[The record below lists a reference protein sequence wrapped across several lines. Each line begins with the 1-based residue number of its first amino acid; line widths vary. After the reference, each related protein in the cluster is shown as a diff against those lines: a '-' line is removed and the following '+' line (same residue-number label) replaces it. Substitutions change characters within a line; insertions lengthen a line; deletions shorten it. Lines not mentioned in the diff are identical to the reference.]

1 MLEQMDKPPAETKKK
16 WLAAGGLLG
25 AIAASSCCILPLLF
39 VSVGLTGTWIGGL
52 SALTPY
58 KPLVVIAT
66 LGVLGYGYYL
76 AYWKTEQAC
85 APDQA
90 CARPVSTRI
99 VKLLLWVA
107 TIVVLLAASFD
118 YIAPLLLNA

>member
-16 WLAAGGLLG
+16 WLAAGGVLG

-52 SALTPY
+52 SALAPY

-66 LGVLGYGYYL
+66 LGMLGYGFYL
-76 AYWKTEQAC
+76 VYWKTEEAC
-85 APDQA
+85 APEA